1 MGRKR
6 LSTGLGEEA
15 CLSGWAP
22 GRTAWTHWGMQDASL
37 VDGFFDAWAFRLV
50 LGTRCRVPGTWD
62 PVPNR
67 RRGPEPST
75 GDRAKCTRRVCK
87 IQDAGWRGWN
97 GPWGGGFRVARSLL
111 EVVGRSAGR
120 GGGCAHRDC
129 WDGGW
134 PYAVEPA
141 CGGWVGGVYLKVV
154 VVGLR
159 RGRARGRRG
168 DNSPGGETPGRYAG
182 VWPLSWTIGAAKQ
195 IPCDLSDAEG
205 RIPARETRPSGW
217 LAFPAPSTRHPSEFT
232 VPGPGISRSVATR
245 GTGRP
250 SEGFPGIGWPGGR
263 PVEASSVWGS
273 AARPPE
279 GRREYRASPP
289 AGLGEGHTGPPI

>member
-87 IQDAGWRGWN
+87 IQDAGWWGWN

-134 PYAVEPA
+134 PYAVGPA
-141 CGGWVGGVYLKVV
+141 DVGGREACICRWWHGFCGGGG
-154 VVGLR
+154 
-159 RGRARGRRG
+159 
-168 DNSPGGETPGRYAG
+168 GG
-182 VWPLSWTIGAAKQ
+182 
-195 IPCDLSDAEG
+195 
-205 RIPARETRPSGW
+205 
-217 LAFPAPSTRHPSEFT
+217 
-232 VPGPGISRSVATR
+232 GPTC
-245 GTGRP
+245 
-250 SEGFPGIGWPGGR
+250 EGGR
-263 PVEASSVWGS
+263 TLRKEEPPDDTSEASAIGDIQRKRT
-273 AARPPE
+273 ALPRLHCTALGNTPRRPQCQ
-279 GRREYRASPP
+279 S
-289 AGLGEGHTGPPI
+289 